1 MGPDRPERPPGRR
14 RPWAAPAIQPDRPCG
29 TRWSRPDCLF
39 PLCCPGAPEEWL
51 RHRSCRHASLR
62 TDRVGKTG
70 RPFGNVARAKTND
83 HVAGFKLLAELFRQI
98 VRILYRRGGMLA
110 ARTEARR
117 VGKGGV
123 STCRYRGLS

>member
-1 MGPDRPERPPGRR
+1 MRISD
-14 RPWAAPAIQPDRPCG
+14 
-29 TRWSRPDCLF
+29 WSSDVCSSDLF

-98 VRILYRRGGMLA
+98 VRILSRRGGMMA
-110 ARTEARR
+110 APFQASHQRDRKRVVAGTSVAVRVDHGGRR
-117 VGKGGV
+117 SIKKKKKK
-123 STCRYRGLS
+123 T